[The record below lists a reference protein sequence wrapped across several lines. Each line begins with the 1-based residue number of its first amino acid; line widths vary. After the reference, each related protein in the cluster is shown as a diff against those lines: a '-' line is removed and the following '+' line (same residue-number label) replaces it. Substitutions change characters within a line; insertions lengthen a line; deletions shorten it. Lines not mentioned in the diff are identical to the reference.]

1 MRGGLLL
8 AEDSPANILRRFQ
21 VDSLEDA
28 FLALSKKQEIDIVD
42 NENNIELRE
51 ISSVQAVDTEDNKK
65 YNNTENLSNNNNL
78 SYKTVIRMKSLLIK
92 NIIQMSRQPT

>member
-51 ISSVQAVDTEDNKK
+51 ISSVHARDTEDNNK
-65 YNNTENLSNNNNL
+65 YNNTEHLSNNNL
-78 SYKTVIRMKSLLIK
+78 SYKTAIRMKSLLIK

>member
-8 AEDSPANILRRFQ
+8 AEDSPSNILRRFQ

-51 ISSVQAVDTEDNKK
+51 ITNIQAIETEDNNE
-65 YNNTENLSNNNNL
+65 YPEHETNDNHSF
-78 SYKTVIRMKSLLIK
+78 KTIIRMKSLLIK